1 MASCPQCGND
11 VPAKVIWQAYGL
23 SGVVCPQC
31 NASLWPKD
39 WSSFVLIL
47 VSWSLGWAARVLLQW
62 KGAGWPLDF
71 LGWAGTFLISYVLLM
86 RPILRLRLKEPPL
99 TTLKP

>member
-1 MASCPQCGND
+1 MASCPQCGNE
-11 VPAKVIWQAYGL
+11 VPARAIWQGYGL
-23 SGVVCPQC
+23 SGVVCPRC
-31 NASLWPKD
+31 NASLWPKY

-47 VSWSLGWAARVLLQW
+47 VSWSLGWAVRVLLQR

-71 LGWAGTFLISYVLLM
+71 LGWLSVFLISYVLLM